1 MNAVSWDSHSE
12 ELLRVKNLSVRYRGT
27 PKDIHAVGGISFS
40 ISKSEVF
47 SLVGESGC
55 GKSTTA
61 HAIARLLD
69 EKKTT
74 LGGQVFFD
82 GCDLLALPWSEMTS
96 YRGSRIG
103 MIFQNPLDSLN
114 PLWTAGYQI
123 GEAIRC
129 DGIDSSAALSM
140 TEGLLGEVMIPDPAR
155 RTSSYPHELSGGMR
169 QRVMIAMMISRRPS
183 LLIADE
189 PTTALDVTIQSQI
202 LDLIRELRRTHQTSI
217 LLITHDF
224 GIVADMA
231 DRVGVMYAG
240 KLMEVGDVEAIFESP
255 LHPYTQ
261 KLMKAL
267 PNMPKGE
274 RRLEVIQGSVPDMSA
289 PIEGCAFRERCEEAF
304 GRCEKWEGRMIEMG
318 ARHLVSC
325 ALFSGDGEP

>member
-1 MNAVSWDSHSE
+1 MSGGE
-12 ELLRVKNLSVRYRGT
+12 ERELLRVRDLDVVYRGT
-27 PKDIHAVGGISFS
+27 RKDIHAVGGVSFS
-40 ISKSEVF
+40 INKSEVF

-55 GKSTTA
+55 GKSTIA
-61 HAIARLLD
+61 HAVTRLLD
-69 EKKTT
+69 EKHTS
-74 LGGQVFFD
+74 LDGQIIFE
-82 GCDLLALPWSEMTS
+82 GRDLLKLPLKEMTS

-103 MIFQNPLDSLN
+103 VIFQNPLDSLN

-123 GEAIRC
+123 GEAIRR
-129 DGIDSSAALSM
+129 DGVKATDVSSM
-140 TEGLLGEVMIPDPAR
+140 TENLLGEVMIPDPGKRAR
-155 RTSSYPHELSGGMR
+155 SYPHELSGGMR
-169 QRVMIAMMISRRPS
+169 QRVMIAMMISRRPA

-202 LDLIRELRRTHQTSI
+202 LDLLRKLRRTHETSI

-240 KLMEVGDVEAIFESP
+240 KLMEVGAVEVIFESP

-261 KLMKAL
+261 KLMRAL

-274 RRLEVIQGSVPDMSA
+274 RRLEVINGDVPDMSEA
-289 PIEGCAFRERCEEAF
+289 IGGCAFRERCGDAFEA
-304 GRCEKWEGRMIEMG
+304 CAVWDSRMVDMG
-318 ARHLVSC
+318 DGHLVSC
-325 ALFSGDGEP
+325 AIFGRGEHQ